1 MSSNAAGSGCT
12 SPGGSCNATP
22 AFGQLS
28 EQLQR
33 LLRALLHQINHAAI
47 FHIRQ
52 DGGVAVP
59 LADGLLIR
67 SAHPSGRLWRSISA
81 TLRFVKAE
89 ESGRLKLTPP
99 QTALHSPAHHPIGRV
114 LHDPG
119 QTGAPRTV
127 RHCWSR
133 AMTCASKL
141 RVKRPRGAAQGT
153 RAVTVRPLLT
163 VRRGTWAVMMVS
175 NWQVFRCR
183 QERSYLKGICFSRM
197 ASWAGPG
204 PGERGAGKAQMRAP
218 TLFSV
223 ALKASAPPRGRT
235 AAAAL
240 RPAGPG
246 RAPRRL
252 PASHRRPG
260 PRARRGP
267 PAIGLGRR

>member
-133 AMTCASKL
+133 AITCASKL
-141 RVKRPRGAAQGT
+141 RVKRPRGGRPWHVGRQGAPAFEQQARHRCGNNGLLRSAHPCGAAC
-153 RAVTVRPLLT
+153 RLAICL
-163 VRRGTWAVMMVS
+163 RGS
-175 NWQVFRCR
+175 NWQISRCR
-183 QERSYLKGICFSRM
+183 QVRSSQSLISARSLVSGSPQTSPRAI
-197 ASWAGPG
+197 P
-204 PGERGAGKAQMRAP
+204 RGGAP
-218 TLFSV
+218 TAIPCRS
-223 ALKASAPPRGRT
+223 SRSPPS
-235 AAAAL
+235 
-240 RPAGPG
+240 PEPSI
-246 RAPRRL
+246 PVI
-252 PASHRRPG
+252 
-260 PRARRGP
+260 ARKIP
-267 PAIGLGRR
+267 SD